1 LETVLELSFAAAKYV
16 VYYLLMDNYICRYPK
31 ATMDLVEELSF
42 GVVQEHREKQKNI
55 LQRTFV
61 SGSEAAG
68 AKVNRKGIFIS
79 TLDDLTNDKFN
90 IIMYNIFV

>member
-1 LETVLELSFAAAKYV
+1 
-16 VYYLLMDNYICRYPK
+16 
-31 ATMDLVEELSF
+31 MDLVEDLSF

-68 AKVNRKGIFIS
+68 AKVNRRGIYIS
-79 TLDDLTNDKFN
+79 TVDYLTNDKFN
-90 IIMYNIFV
+90 IIIVTCATYISNLT

>member
-1 LETVLELSFAAAKYV
+1 
-16 VYYLLMDNYICRYPK
+16 MDNYICRYPK

-68 AKVNRKGIFIS
+68 AKVNRRGIIIS
-79 TLDDLTNDKFN
+79 TVDDLTNDKFN
-90 IIMYNIFV
+90 ITMNNIFFLMFLKQLIFLSRTSTKT